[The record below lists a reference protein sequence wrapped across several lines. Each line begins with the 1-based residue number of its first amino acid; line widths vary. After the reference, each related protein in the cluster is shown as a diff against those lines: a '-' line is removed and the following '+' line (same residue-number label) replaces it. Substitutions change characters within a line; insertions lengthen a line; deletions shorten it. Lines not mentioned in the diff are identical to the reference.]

1 MLHPNCYALIRDAN
15 YLGSPGVAAAIFSC
29 SRECTMRIATL
40 FITAFVLTS
49 LCHFAWFARPIEE
62 AELAQAEASEAAVIT
77 PVAVHVETD

>member
-1 MLHPNCYALIRDAN
+1 
-15 YLGSPGVAAAIFSC
+15 
-29 SRECTMRIATL
+29 MRIATL